1 MLWWNK
7 LVASTQ
13 NAWHKQ
19 KKYENEHERS
29 LEQLRLP
36 LIPPLPPHIPSTLI
50 IKLYVLIIPVMKEQQ
65 RSSVADGTVD
75 TFFLFESGGG
85 MSNYRL
91 LIIEKI
97 FSALSARVEVMFIDR
112 KSSQTNWVIL
122 HICRSSH
129 YVRRKWAPLRAYG
142 ESSDKAKA
150 NNKSKTVTE
159 RTKRQMI
166 INFTIGGN
174 EKANDWAANV
184 ENDDVDPWWRV

>member
-1 MLWWNK
+1 MEQTSCEHTKRLTQTKEIWEWARTKLGAAPIAAHPTTAASHTLHTNNK
-7 LVASTQ
+7 ALCAHNSSDERTTKEFSGR
-13 NAWHKQ
+13 WHGW
-19 KKYENEHERS
+19 H
-29 LEQLRLP
+29 
-36 LIPPLPPHIPSTLI
+36 
-50 IKLYVLIIPVMKEQQ
+50 
-65 RSSVADGTVD
+65 
-75 TFFLFESGGG
+75 FFLFESGGG